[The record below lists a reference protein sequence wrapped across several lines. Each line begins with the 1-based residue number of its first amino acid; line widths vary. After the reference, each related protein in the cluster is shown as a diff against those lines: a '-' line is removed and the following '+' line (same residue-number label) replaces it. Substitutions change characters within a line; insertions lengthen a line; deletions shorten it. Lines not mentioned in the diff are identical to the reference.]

1 MSEFRILI
9 IMPAHNEALNIG
21 SVIEDIRRHEPDI
34 DVLVVNDDSGD
45 QTAQVALDAG
55 ATVVTLPCNLGYG
68 GAVQTGYRYAVE
80 HDYDIGLI
88 MDADGQHNPA
98 DIPALL
104 GVIRRDEADLAL
116 GSRFLGQLEYSPS
129 WAKRMG
135 MALFRRLATRMTGQR
150 ITDPT
155 SGFQAMTKEVMS
167 FFSRDNYPVDFPDA
181 DTIITVHFAG
191 FRIKEVP
198 VTMRERL
205 SGESMHNTLKGF
217 YYTFKMFL
225 SIFVVW
231 LRRRTNSQAVRP
243 YTERPA

>member
-1 MSEFRILI
+1 MSESRILI

-21 SVIEDIRRHEPDI
+21 SVIENIRKYEPDI

-45 QTAQVALDAG
+45 RTAQVALDAG
-55 ATVVTLPCNLGYG
+55 ASVVTLPCNLGYG
-68 GAVQTGYRYAVE
+68 GAVQTGYKYAVE

-88 MDADGQHNPA
+88 MDADGQHDPA
-98 DIPALL
+98 DIPVLL
-104 GVIRRDEADLAL
+104 GVIRRGEADLAL

-155 SGFQAMTKEVMS
+155 SGFQAMTKEVMR

-198 VTMRERL
+198 VTMHERL
-205 SGESMHNTLKGF
+205 SGKSMHNTLKGF

-243 YTERPA
+243 HAEG